1 MRFARSRAHAGSGT
15 SGERPGWGIWA
26 AFALMGVLLIAY
38 LAFLIFRRSD
48 QFSPWLDGWLVVG
61 FELIASALCIA
72 RGFGQ
77 WRHRRVAL
85 VMGGAC
91 FSWATGDLVLT
102 LESLGGATPPNP
114 SLADAFYLGFFP
126 IALAAIVLFVRG
138 EIKRGDRPNWLDGA
152 IAALGMAALCSGFA
166 FHGLEHLFQGA
177 SLGTATSLAYPVGD
191 LLLLGIVAGSS
202 VVVAA
207 RGRATLGLIAIGLA
221 INAAGDTFNFV
232 GGGSHLGLVLNGAA
246 WPASLGVFA
255 MSMWVGN
262 GGTGRF
268 AWAKLSGFVLPG
280 FVTCSSLVI
289 LVVGNAHH
297 LGPIA
302 VGLATVTLVLSGFR
316 LAFRPALRLA
326 QERFASSEQRYR
338 LLFERNPL
346 PMVAYD
352 RETLQ
357 IVAVSDAMVRSYGY
371 SHDECLSM
379 TIPQLLPP
387 EDVPSLFAFLAT
399 NPNGSRPEFAAHSNY
414 PRRHVHK
421 DGTIIDVEVTSD
433 NVNLDGR
440 ECRIAFF
447 QDVTE
452 RNRAAT
458 ELAIAR
464 DQAVEASNM
473 KSAFL
478 ANVSHEIRTP
488 MNGVLGMTELLLDMG
503 LTEPQ
508 RECAQQ
514 VTRSGEQML
523 SLINDILDTSKI
535 ETGHLELELADFDL
549 DETVKETCSVAGA
562 LARSKGLRLDLQIDA
577 GVPPRVRGDGRRLGQ
592 ILLNLVS
599 NAVKFTV
606 TGAITVRVNAT
617 PAPQASTAI
626 RVEVV
631 DSGIGIDPANL
642 GRMFEPFTQADVSTT
657 RQYGGTGLGLAI
669 ARELVELMGGT
680 IGAESEP
687 GRGSTFWFEVLLAAA
702 EASATLAAPT
712 PEANV
717 GGGPVWVSSP
727 LVLVAED
734 SQINQ
739 IVAARSLERCGCRVE
754 VVGDGREA
762 LKALEARRYD
772 AVLMDCQMPD
782 MDGYQATEELRRRET
797 GARRTPVIAM
807 TAHAMDGDRERCLD
821 AGMDDYISK
830 PMRHTALVAALVR
843 WIPSVDT
850 DGSAQAGAATASSS
864 TAVEPD
870 GKRSSTLSPA

>member
-1 MRFARSRAHAGSGT
+1 
-15 SGERPGWGIWA
+15 
-26 AFALMGVLLIAY
+26 MGVLLIGY
-38 LAFLIFRRSD
+38 LAFLIFRRSE

-61 FELIASALCIA
+61 FELTASALCIA
-72 RGFGQ
+72 RGFG
-77 WRHRRVAL
+77 RSSHRRVAL

-91 FSWATGDLVLT
+91 FSWATGDMVLT

-126 IALAAIVLFVRG
+126 IALVAVVLFVRG

-152 IAALGMAALCSGFA
+152 IAALGMAALCTGFA

-177 SLGTATSLAYPVGD
+177 SLGAATKIAYPVGD

-202 VVVAA
+202 VVVTA
-207 RGRATLGLIAIGLA
+207 RARATLGLIATGLA
-221 INAAGDTFNFV
+221 INATGDTFNFV
-232 GGGSHLGLVLNGAA
+232 GGGSHLGFVLNGAA
-246 WPASLGVFA
+246 WPASLLVFA
-255 MSMWVGN
+255 MSMWVGK
-262 GGTGRF
+262 GGSGRL
-268 AWAKLSGFVLPG
+268 AWEKLSGFVLPG

-289 LVVGNAHH
+289 LVVGNADH

-326 QERFASSEQRYR
+326 QERLASSEQRYR

-346 PMVAYD
+346 PMVAYV

-357 IVAVSDAMVRSYGY
+357 IVAVSDAMLKSYGY
-371 SHDECLSM
+371 TQDECLSM

-387 EDVPSLFAFLAT
+387 EDVPWLFAFLAT
-399 NPNGSRPEFAAHSNY
+399 NPSGSRPELAAQAHY

-503 LTEPQ
+503 LTEAQ
-508 RECAQQ
+508 RECAEQ

-523 SLINDILDTSKI
+523 SLINDILDISKI
-535 ETGHLELELADFDL
+535 ETGHLELELADFEL

-562 LARSKGLRLDLQIDA
+562 LARAKGLRLDLEIGA

-599 NAVKFTV
+599 NAVKFTA
-606 TGAITVRVNAT
+606 TGAITVRVHAQ
-617 PAPQASTAI
+617 PGPQASTAI
-626 RVEVV
+626 RVEVA

-642 GRMFEPFTQADVSTT
+642 ERMFEPFTQADVSTT

-669 ARELVELMGGT
+669 ARELVELMSGT

-687 GRGSTFWFEVLLAAA
+687 GRGSTFWFEVVLAAA
-702 EASATLAAPT
+702 EASAQVPAAS
-712 PEANV
+712 PEANP
-717 GGGPVWVSSP
+717 GGAAPSWLNPP

-782 MDGYQATEELRRRET
+782 MDGYQATAELRRSEA

-807 TAHAMDGDRERCLD
+807 TAHAMDGDRKRCLD

-830 PMRHTALVAALVR
+830 PMRHTALVAALMR
-843 WIPSVDT
+843 WIPSEPDESLQT
-850 DGSAQAGAATASSS
+850 AADADDSANADAATDSAASPGIAI
-864 TAVEPD
+864 TAAV
-870 GKRSSTLSPA
+870 RR

>member
-1 MRFARSRAHAGSGT
+1 M
-15 SGERPGWGIWA
+15 GI
-26 AFALMGVLLIAY
+26 LLIAY
-38 LAFLIFRRSD
+38 LGFLILRSSQ
-48 QFSPWLDGWLVVG
+48 QFSPWLDGWLVVA
-61 FELIASALCIA
+61 FELTASALCLA
-72 RGFGQ
+72 RGFGRG
-77 WRHRRVAL
+77 RHRRVAL
-85 VMGGAC
+85 TMGAAC
-91 FSWATGDLVLT
+91 FAWATGDLVLT
-102 LESLGGATPPNP
+102 VESLGGATPANP

-126 IALAAIVLFVRG
+126 IALAAVVLFVRDEIRRG
-138 EIKRGDRPNWLDGA
+138 ERPNWLDGA

-166 FHGLEHLFQGA
+166 FHGLERLFEGA
-177 SLGTATSLAYPVGD
+177 SLGAATNLAYPVGD

-202 VVVAA
+202 VVVTG
-207 RGRATLGLIAIGLA
+207 RGRTTLGLIATGLA
-221 INAAGDTFNFV
+221 INAAGDTFTFV
-232 GGGSHLGLVLNGAA
+232 GGGSQLGAVVNGVA
-246 WPASLGVFA
+246 WPASLLVFA
-255 MSMWVGN
+255 MSMWVGT
-262 GGTGRF
+262 GGGASRF
-268 AWAKLSGFVLPG
+268 SWQKLSGFVLPG
-280 FVTCSSLVI
+280 FVTCASLAI
-289 LVVGNAHH
+289 LVVGNAYH
-297 LGPIA
+297 LGAIA
-302 VGLATVTLVLSGFR
+302 VGLATVTVVLSGFR

-326 QERFASSEQRYR
+326 QERLHSSEQRYR

-352 RETLQ
+352 RETLE

-371 SHDECLSM
+371 SHEECLSM

-387 EDVPSLFAFLAT
+387 EDVPALFAFLAT
-399 NPNGSRPEFAAHSNY
+399 NPNGSRPEFAASASY

-440 ECRIAFF
+440 ECRLAFF

-452 RNRAAT
+452 RNRAAG

-508 RECAQQ
+508 RECAEQ

-523 SLINDILDTSKI
+523 SLINDILDISKI

-562 LARSKGLRLDLQIDA
+562 LARSKGLRLDLEIDPT
-577 GVPPRVRGDGRRLGQ
+577 VPRRVRGDGRRLGQ

-599 NAVKFTV
+599 NAVKFTP
-606 TGAITVRVNAT
+606 TGAITVRVGAK
-617 PAPQASTAI
+617 PERQASTAI
-626 RVEVV
+626 RVEVA
-631 DSGIGIDPANL
+631 DTGIGIDPANL

-680 IGAESEP
+680 IGAESAP
-687 GRGSTFWFEVLLAAA
+687 GRGSTFWFEVVLTAAL
-702 EASATLAAPT
+702 ASATLPAPSAET
-712 PEANV
+712 NV
-717 GGGPVWVSSP
+717 GSGPVWLSSP

-754 VVGDGREA
+754 VVGDGRQA
-762 LKALEARRYD
+762 LAALQARSYD

-782 MDGYQATEELRRRET
+782 MDGYQATAELRRREA
-797 GARRTPVIAM
+797 GGRRTPVIAM
-807 TAHAMDGDRERCLD
+807 TAHAMDGDRQRCLD
-821 AGMDDYISK
+821 AGMDDYVSK
-830 PMRHTALVAALVR
+830 PMRHTALVAALMR
-843 WIPSVDT
+843 WIPSEPDPAAQT
-850 DGSAQAGAATASSS
+850 DADRAAQAGGASAPSASAAN
-864 TAVEPD
+864 PD
-870 GKRSSTLSPA
+870 DERRSTLSPA